1 MTIRGLTERRR
12 LPRAGKIRLG
22 EKRLSQKTGNPYP
35 AAVDYF
41 VWPEEYAETL
51 NGLFGEQA
59 REIEIM
65 FPTDDLE
72 QICPQYL
79 KRYGQTGLL
88 CRGDGV
94 TAECVNQ
101 ETGEWVEI
109 ECNPEECPHFSPPD
123 PTKKSCRQVM
133 NLRFIIP
140 QLISEGVWQ
149 LDTSSYHS
157 IIAVNS
163 AIDYIRGLV
172 GRVSMIPLRL
182 RVVPKEVQPDGKK
195 KIVHILDLK
204 LGAQL
209 GLRELQ
215 AISQAGDQPLLA
227 LPSLEDH
234 VPPDDLFPVEAASYA
249 ASMAS
254 MEAAEDLS
262 GDLEVRDERDDPDPV
277 YLKIAYLQAALGYNQ
292 AKMALRWNK
301 VGGDKEA
308 MLELLTQEY
317 NGSKRPG
324 PKPKAPSPG
333 ATESPIA
340 PSPGAKHRHL
350 PDAGRSE
357 NADLNEPA
365 PAAPNISEQ
374 GG

>member
-1 MTIRGLTERRR
+1 MAIRGLTERRR

-51 NGLFGEQA
+51 NGLFGEKA
-59 REIEIM
+59 REIDIM

-79 KRYGQTGLL
+79 KRYGSSGLL

-94 TAECVNQ
+94 TAERVNQ
-101 ETGEWVEI
+101 ETGEWVEV
-109 ECNPEECPHFSPPD
+109 ECNPEECPHFSPSEEKD
-123 PTKKSCRQVM
+123 KSCRQVM
-133 NLRFIIP
+133 NLRFVIP

-163 AIDYIRGLV
+163 AIEYIRSLV

-182 RVVPKEVQPDGKK
+182 KVVPREVQPDGKK
-195 KIVHILDLK
+195 KVVHVLDLK

-215 AISQAGDQPLLA
+215 ALAQSGDQPLLA

-249 ASMAS
+249 ASV
-254 MEAAEDLS
+254 EVAEDLS
-262 GDLEVRDERDDPDPV
+262 GGLEVCDEPDP
-277 YLKIAYLQAALGYNQ
+277 LDSQIADLQAALGYNQ
-292 AKMALRWNK
+292 AKMTLRWKK
-301 VGGDKEA
+301 VQGDKHA
-308 MLELLTQEY
+308 MVELLTQEY
-317 NGSKRPG
+317 EGLRGGSAGPKQPG
-324 PKPKAPSPG
+324 PKAPTAPSLRANHKRPSQVAYN
-333 ATESPIA
+333 ATT
-340 PSPGAKHRHL
+340 
-350 PDAGRSE
+350 
-357 NADLNEPA
+357 EPA
-365 PAAPNISEQ
+365 PAAPNMSEQ
-374 GG
+374 GIG